1 MLTLII
7 LVMMIILSMKN
18 LEIMGQQA
26 GNNETILR
34 NSTRLRILVPVKD
47 GFTEFVDVKRDPTTK
62 ELISRGFAIDMFKA
76 IVNSAM
82 PYTVLFDF
90 HPYQSPNGSM
100 NGTYDDMLRA
110 VSSGDYDAAVGDIS
124 IRYFRTEMVDFTMA
138 YSETGVSMLV
148 PLRLK
153 PGNTGTSFL
162 RRLPQAL
169 IGAVVGICFT
179 FALFLWFWQRKKLRS
194 QGTNEQAHNKGAI
207 MISLQVAPKRTP
219 LIVQHIN
226 DFIRNG
232 KNVGYQT
239 GSFVHNVLTQRGFSE
254 SQLKPYSTVEQL
266 LDLLSKGSEQGGVDA
281 AFDETPYLKLFLN
294 QYCNAYTLVPSAA
307 LHGDGFGFAF
317 RKETFTDLVR
327 DISVATLK
335 VTNNEVQLR
344 EIKDRTIGDLDSCR
358 LDLTADEAIDSG
370 PSMWILI
377 AGIIGIVALM
387 IIVCPVYFGSN

>member
-1 MLTLII
+1 
-7 LVMMIILSMKN
+7 
-18 LEIMGQQA
+18 MGQQA
-26 GNNETILR
+26 GNNNNNNQKIT
-34 NSTRLRILVPVKD
+34 NSTRLRIVVPVKD

-90 HPYQSPNGSM
+90 YPYERPNGSM

-153 PGNTGTSFL
+153 PGKTGTLFL

-169 IGAVVGICFT
+169 IGAVVGEIAAIKRTRLVTVLCILILVVLT
-179 FALFLWFWQRKKLRS
+179 TCL
-194 QGTNEQAHNKGAI
+194 GAI
-207 MISLQVAPKRTP
+207 MISLQIAPKRTP
-219 LIVQHIN
+219 LIDQHIN

-254 SQLKPYSTVEQL
+254 SQLKPYSAVEQL
-266 LDLLSKGSEQGGVDA
+266 LDLLSKGSAQGGVDA
-281 AFDETPYLKLFLN
+281 AFDETPFLKLFLT
-294 QYCNAYTLVPSAA
+294 QYCNAYTLLPSAA

-327 DISVATLK
+327 DISIATLK

-387 IIVCPVYFGSN
+387 FIVCPVVISKTNYTIAKGRLISLPSLSLKS